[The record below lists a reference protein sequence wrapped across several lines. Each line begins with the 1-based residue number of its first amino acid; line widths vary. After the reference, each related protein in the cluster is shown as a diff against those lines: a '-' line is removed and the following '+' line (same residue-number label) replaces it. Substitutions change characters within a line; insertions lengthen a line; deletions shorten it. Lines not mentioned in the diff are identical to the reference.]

1 MLAEATPGGSH
12 LNMQKRR
19 EVLQENARFA
29 QQIRALEL
37 TYGKIAAQQKS
48 LISALENGMS
58 SYKSSP
64 INTQKV
70 ENLQDVRKS
79 YDVLLTRDI
88 GAIAQRKSHHTE
100 VLETLLNAV
109 EDLKV
114 LRDATKADLVE
125 PIFYT
130 EMSNAERE
138 RTADLLSRWK
148 TLLKDEN
155 DLSVLHHEYP
165 KTPFRGITS
174 ERPWYS
180 LDPRDAVRFG
190 GILSLIP
197 VTLDIA
203 KQTHRVVQTVASGEK
218 SMLEKDSLKL
228 PSVLSDLVK
237 LHPNTSE
244 AEPTRVNTQR
254 RKWEKPNVFGEE
266 RPEVT
271 YRRAASAVSD
281 IQENEVAAPKRKQWS
296 KDPLSLSTPA
306 FLSNTSN
313 PHNPGHD
320 VVRKSNP
327 GVHPGKGNPGT
338 PVSSMPRVQKQG
350 THGVSGED
358 IHVIVK
364 DMIAPLSVQVKANS
378 DKLQDVEGQVRQ
390 CSARLTTLSEHQA
403 SLALKVF
410 EAIRKDLEEHL
421 NTNIRDIIKTE
432 METLTPRS
440 TEEIRRQ
447 MEESMK
453 QKLESFY
460 RVEVQRVASQLH
472 QDAVR
477 TQKEVEGLKRSQRD
491 TDLRVT
497 EEKYGPLQRQLE
509 DLRDQSASV
518 REKYGPLQRQLEDL
532 RDQNAAELRRLE
544 ALVVEERNRLEQRL
558 KKEEEKIEHRFG
570 AGYHEG
576 SHQDRTAQSELFK
589 YVQQELGR
597 LQLKVRHLE
606 DALVQQRV
614 DTGPRG
620 TLRGDQLL
628 WIARQVGNKYWNL
641 GIKLGLSLGALG
653 EIKHANPGDVDQMAF
668 AMLLDWQR
676 QYGEGATADKIVD
689 ALHQLH
695 LTKLAETVRDSL
707 PP

>member
-1 MLAEATPGGSH
+1 MMLAEATPGGSH
-12 LNMQKRR
+12 LNLQKRR
-19 EVLQENARFA
+19 EVLQENQRFA
-29 QQIRALEL
+29 QQIRGLEL

-58 SYKSSP
+58 SFKTTP

-88 GAIAQRKSHHTE
+88 GAVQQRKSHHTE

-114 LRDATKADLVE
+114 LRDSTKADLVE

-138 RTADLLSRWK
+138 RTADLLARWK

-155 DLSVLHHEYP
+155 DLTVLHHEYP
-165 KTPFRGITS
+165 KTPFKGITS
-174 ERPWYS
+174 DRPWYS
-180 LDPRDAVRFG
+180 LDPRDAARFG

-203 KQTHRVVQTVASGEK
+203 KKTHRVVQTVASGEK
-218 SMLEKDSLKL
+218 SMLQKDSLKL

-237 LHPNTSE
+237 FHPDSSE
-244 AEPTRVNTQR
+244 AEPTRIHTQQR

-281 IQENEVAAPKRKQWS
+281 VQDNEVAAPKRKQWS
-296 KDPLSLSTPA
+296 KDPLSMSTPG
-306 FLSNTSN
+306 FLSNN
-313 PHNPGHD
+313 PHNPGH
-320 VVRKSNP
+320 VGQKLNP
-327 GVHPGKGNPGT
+327 GVHNGKGNPGT
-338 PVSSMPRVQKQG
+338 PISNMARGQRQG
-350 THGVSGED
+350 MQGVSGEE
-358 IHVIVK
+358 IRVIVK

-403 SLALKVF
+403 GLALKVF

-440 TEEIRRQ
+440 TEEIRKQ

-453 QKLESFY
+453 QKLDSFY
-460 RVEVQRVASQLH
+460 RVEVQRLASQLH
-472 QDAVR
+472 QDTLR
-477 TQKEVEGLKRSQRD
+477 TQKEVEGLKQSQRD

-497 EEKYGPLQRQLE
+497 EEKYGPLQRQL
-509 DLRDQSASV
+509 DQLR
-518 REKYGPLQRQLEDL
+518 E
-532 RDQNAAELRRLE
+532 QNTAELRRLE

-558 KKEEEKIEHRFG
+558 KREEEKIEHRFATG
-570 AGYHEG
+570 AGIHEE

-606 DALVQQRV
+606 DAVVQQRA
-614 DTGPRG
+614 DTGPKG

-676 QYGEGATADKIVD
+676 QYGDGATVDRIVD
-689 ALHQLH
+689 SLHQLH
-695 LTKLAETVRDSL
+695 LTKLADSVRDSL

>member
-1 MLAEATPGGSH
+1 MMLAEATPGGSH
-12 LNMQKRR
+12 LNLQKRR

-58 SYKSSP
+58 SFKTTP
-64 INTQKV
+64 LNTQTV

-88 GAIAQRKSHHTE
+88 GAVQQRKSHHTE

-114 LRDATKADLVE
+114 LRDSTKADLVE

-130 EMSNAERE
+130 EMTNAERE
-138 RTADLLSRWK
+138 RTADLLAKWK
-148 TLLKDEN
+148 TLLKDEH
-155 DLSVLHHEYP
+155 DLSVLHQKYP

-180 LDPRDAVRFG
+180 LDPRDAARFG

-218 SMLEKDSLKL
+218 SMLQKDSLKL

-237 LHPNTSE
+237 LHPNSSE
-244 AEPTRVNTQR
+244 AELEPTRGNTQR
-254 RKWEKPNVFGEE
+254 RKWEKPNVFGED

-281 IQENEVAAPKRKQWS
+281 VQDNDVAAPKRKQWS

-306 FLSNTSN
+306 FLSNPGHGVQN
-313 PHNPGHD
+313 PHNPGHGGP
-320 VVRKSNP
+320 KLNP
-327 GVHPGKGNPGT
+327 GVHQHNGKGNPGT
-338 PVSSMPRVQKQG
+338 PLSSMPRVQREGMQG
-350 THGVSGED
+350 MSAED
-358 IHVIVK
+358 IRVIVK
-364 DMIAPLSVQVKANS
+364 DMIAPLSVQIKANS
-378 DKLQDVEGQVRQ
+378 EKLQDVEGQVRQ
-390 CSARLTTLSEHQA
+390 CSARLTKLSEHQA
-403 SLALKVF
+403 GLALKVF

-432 METLTPRS
+432 MAALTPRS
-440 TEEIRRQ
+440 TEEIRKQ
-447 MEESMK
+447 LEESMK
-453 QKLESFY
+453 QKLDSFY
-460 RVEVQRVASQLH
+460 RVEVQRLASQLH
-472 QDAVR
+472 QDTLR
-477 TQKEVEGLKRSQRD
+477 TQKEVEGLKQSQRD

-497 EEKYGPLQRQLE
+497 EEKYGPLQRQLDE
-509 DLRDQSASV
+509 
-518 REKYGPLQRQLEDL
+518 L
-532 RDQNAAELRRLE
+532 RDQNTAELRRLE

-558 KKEEEKIEHRFG
+558 KREEEKIEHRFE
-570 AGYHEG
+570 AGFHEE
-576 SHQDRTAQSELFK
+576 SHQDRSAQSELSK

-606 DALVQQRV
+606 DAVVQQRA
-614 DTGPRG
+614 DTGPQG

-668 AMLLDWQR
+668 ATLLDWQR
-676 QYGEGATADKIVD
+676 QFGDRATVDRIVD

-695 LTKLAETVRDSL
+695 LTKLAESVRDSL

>member
-1 MLAEATPGGSH
+1 MMLAEATPGGSH

-88 GAIAQRKSHHTE
+88 GGITQRKSHHTE

-138 RTADLLSRWK
+138 RTADLLAKWK
-148 TLLKDEN
+148 TLLRDEN

-281 IQENEVAAPKRKQWS
+281 VQDNEVAAPKRKQWS

-320 VVRKSNP
+320 VVRKPNP

-338 PVSSMPRVQKQG
+338 PVSNMPRVQKQG
-350 THGVSGED
+350 THGVSGDD
-358 IHVIVK
+358 IRVIVK

-421 NTNIRDIIKTE
+421 NTNIRDIIKAE

-477 TQKEVEGLKRSQRD
+477 TQKEVEGLKRYQRD

-497 EEKYGPLQRQLE
+497 E
-509 DLRDQSASV
+509 
-518 REKYGPLQRQLEDL
+518 EKYGPLQRQLEDL

-695 LTKLAETVRDSL
+695 LTKLADTVRDSL